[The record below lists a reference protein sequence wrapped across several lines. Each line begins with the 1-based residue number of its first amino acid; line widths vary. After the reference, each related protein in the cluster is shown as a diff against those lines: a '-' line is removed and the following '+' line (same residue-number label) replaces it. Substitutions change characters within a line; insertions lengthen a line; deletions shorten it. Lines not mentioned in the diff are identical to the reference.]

1 MAGIYSQGGSA
12 GHRYAGWLSEVEAKN
27 FQFGG
32 KVFNGL
38 PSAIYVGSN
47 LVWTYWMKDP
57 AMTAIYGAF
66 GQTDGTAVI
75 NATNAYLT
83 QLAASDRDKATAL
96 AGFINA
102 YPVNWGTLLVDFQPV
117 DYIEKPTGTTIW
129 VKTGIKPQQGDIEE
143 IECEIAWNSNN
154 SNYQAV
160 IIGVAETSSYIG
172 YTIAYMSNNLR
183 VFGFSTGVSLADH
196 AFHTIKANTAEG
208 TYVDGVLHEH
218 TPIASPRTYTNE
230 QQLFNKY
237 SNGYEVEHF
246 FGKQKQMIAKINGSL
261 VAWFVPC
268 YNKTSNLIGM
278 YDVVKGA
285 MAGIGGSGAFL
296 KGANVIINT
305 P

>member
-1 MAGIYSQGGSA
+1 MIIHGNKQISGIIYSRKASDGGGA
-12 GHRYAGWLSEVEAKN
+12 VALTNIIRGPQVV
-27 FQFGG
+27 FGG
-32 KVFNGL
+32 L
-38 PSAIYVGSN
+38 EPSFSSWLDNAAKAAI
-47 LVWTYWMKDP
+47 L
-57 AMTAIYGAF
+57 AAF
-66 GQTDGTAVI
+66 GQRDGKAVI
-75 NATNAYLT
+75 KATNRYLSVLNATDPT
-83 QLAASDRDKATAL
+83 KAQAL
-96 AGFINA
+96 AGFIND
-102 YPVNWGTLLVDFQPV
+102 YPVNWGRLLVDFQPV

-143 IECEIAWNSNN
+143 IECEVAWNSSNGNN
-154 SNYQAV
+154 HAV
-160 IIGVAETSSYIG
+160 IIGVAETSSYVDYSIS
-172 YTIAYMSNNLR
+172 YWSNNLL
-183 VFGFSTGVSLADH
+183 VFGVSTGVSLADH

-218 TPIASPRTYTNE
+218 TPVASPRNYANE
-230 QQLFNKY
+230 QQLFNRY

-285 MAGIGGSGAFL
+285 MAGTGGSGAFL

-305 P
+305 PPTP